1 MNKKVLTLCV
11 SALLAGGMFGTANAS
26 EWTSDTQYVLNTG
39 KYHLLHQVA
48 VYNGSWSAA
57 TGAYLN
63 YYLSAEEDGTPIFS
77 TVKDKNAYWTI
88 STRVVAGVTY
98 YQFKNAEGNTLVY
111 THNAGTPT
119 EKKIDWFIVESTSTL
134 LTPLTFNDLSFMDG
148 STQYYLNAGTS
159 INATDY
165 TVVANVASA
174 GVRGFDN
181 VEIAEEVISARD
193 LNAVLKDGFGL
204 VIGSAKDKEYASL
217 QGNVFTG
224 EIEAKNGATAGTYY
238 FYRKADKKYIVLSED
253 VWSENTANLDGK
265 ERSAYAGYKFEAI
278 SEHAFG
284 LMSAAEKVAQAE
296 FQVLKSYDFNDTDS
310 LIVTLPNAQVGEM
323 PATWTG
329 DATSVNANQDKG
341 VRLFVSTVDNKDY
354 LTVIEYA
361 KANDRLVL
369 QHDDAYSSY
378 EVGASAP
385 YIKLGLSN
393 IVDFASTFAGKI
405 WNITD
410 AATGKVLTPAYNNV
424 DHFNFE
430 FIDADQIQLNK
441 PEGEWLPYYNKN
453 TETFGFVNRES
464 GHTWSMS
471 NWVIRSTSTP
481 NLYEVYNDEYTPS
494 AWYKVFITPSDAK
507 PGKTENG
514 YAKYDAAV
522 EALNGKYLTL
532 TNGVTGE
539 TVYVAK
545 DADDNVI
552 LSNDKSKAIEFR
564 VKELK
569 HDYTDHDGL
578 AGVDTLQHITNY
590 LAKADLTTDNDT
602 IQFYH
607 YRLFENFS
615 EKYLVYDND
624 AKKFVLSDYSL
635 TGNAHEDFR
644 AYEWLDVDHQN
655 IFSAFVLKE
664 KQDDT
669 YNLISGYGVVY
680 DECNHSDVTGSS
692 TDADF
697 DNDMNANLYQRSES
711 YEDETYYYNAE
722 KMYGAFQTATLSNMA
737 YIYNYN
743 DNDRFGVVDI
753 ATPEYMTI
761 TDAQD
766 TIKVSLQNFQNFYL
780 YEQGINGTNFLGM
793 NHVADVD
800 DMKAAIYVDTA
811 FVRNDTYRPQYLLA
825 MNGRHVEPIYDS
837 HPDHT
842 IPHLLH
848 ADTTYGRFLV
858 NMVDSAKAWKGSD
871 KTNPYIWDK
880 SNYYRLAFIDGIH
893 TGDKLIL
900 NTAKAKTTIDLSNNN
915 DKVCTFAFRYVDED
929 REGVKIETLYRVEA
943 NGTPIRGWLKYQNN
957 VPVVT
962 NDYDDAHVFLVD
974 NTTTEAPTANEEI
987 SANAVVSVVATDGAV
1002 IVKGA
1007 EGKNVIVSTILGK
1020 VVANEV
1026 LNSDNETIAA
1036 PAGIVVVSVDG
1047 ESFKVA
1053 VK

>member
-119 EKKIDWFIVESTSTL
+119 EKKIDWFIVESTST
-134 LTPLTFNDLSFMDG
+134 PLTFNDLSFMDG

-204 VIGSAKDKEYASL
+204 VIGSAKDKEYTSL

-361 KANDRLVL
+361 KANDRLAL

-378 EVGASAP
+378 QVGASAP

-393 IVDFASTFAGKI
+393 IVDFSKFADKV
-405 WNITD
+405 WNITRTD
-410 AATGKVLTPAYNNV
+410 GTVLAPNV
-424 DHFNFE
+424 DWSSADAFE
-430 FIDADQIQLNK
+430 
-441 PEGEWLPYYNKN
+441 
-453 TETFGFVNRES
+453 
-464 GHTWSMS
+464 
-471 NWVIRSTSTP
+471 
-481 NLYEVYNDEYTPS
+481 DE
-494 AWYKVFITPSDAK
+494 F
-507 PGKTENG
+507 
-514 YAKYDAAV
+514 
-522 EALNGKYLTL
+522 
-532 TNGVTGE
+532 
-539 TVYVAK
+539 
-545 DADDNVI
+545 DNVVQ
-552 LSNDKSKAIEFR
+552 N
-564 VKELK
+564 LK
-569 HDYTDHDGL
+569 
-578 AGVDTLQHITNY
+578 I
-590 LAKADLTTDNDT
+590 DN
-602 IQFYH
+602 
-607 YRLFENFS
+607 
-615 EKYLVYDND
+615 
-624 AKKFVLSDYSL
+624 
-635 TGNAHEDFR
+635 
-644 AYEWLDVDHQN
+644 
-655 IFSAFVLKE
+655 
-664 KQDDT
+664 
-669 YNLISGYGVVY
+669 
-680 DECNHSDVTGSS
+680 
-692 TDADF
+692 
-697 DNDMNANLYQRSES
+697 
-711 YEDETYYYNAE
+711 
-722 KMYGAFQTATLSNMA
+722 
-737 YIYNYN
+737 
-743 DNDRFGVVDI
+743 
-753 ATPEYMTI
+753 
-761 TDAQD
+761 
-766 TIKVSLQNFQNFYL
+766 
-780 YEQGINGTNFLGM
+780 
-793 NHVADVD
+793 
-800 DMKAAIYVDTA
+800 
-811 FVRNDTYRPQYLLA
+811 
-825 MNGRHVEPIYDS
+825 
-837 HPDHT
+837 
-842 IPHLLH
+842 
-848 ADTTYGRFLV
+848 
-858 NMVDSAKAWKGSD
+858 
-871 KTNPYIWDK
+871 
-880 SNYYRLAFIDGIH
+880 
-893 TGDKLIL
+893 
-900 NTAKAKTTIDLSNNN
+900 
-915 DKVCTFAFRYVDED
+915 
-929 REGVKIETLYRVEA
+929 
-943 NGTPIRGWLKYQNN
+943 
-957 VPVVT
+957 
-962 NDYDDAHVFLVD
+962 
-974 NTTTEAPTANEEI
+974 
-987 SANAVVSVVATDGAV
+987 
-1002 IVKGA
+1002 
-1007 EGKNVIVSTILGK
+1007 
-1020 VVANEV
+1020 
-1026 LNSDNETIAA
+1026 
-1036 PAGIVVVSVDG
+1036 
-1047 ESFKVA
+1047 
-1053 VK
+1053 